1 MIFMSE
7 SKLKVDIRRGKI
19 MELLQHD
26 GKVYVTELSRT
37 LGVTPVTIRNDLDVL
52 EKSGYLVR
60 MSGGAILPNRAK
72 GKAAERPC
80 VPSVPQMQ
88 EKEAIAQAVLK
99 MVHDGDTLFINSGTT
114 TQIIASALR
123 ERSHLN
129 IVTNSLAVA
138 SALEN
143 MPAFRVI
150 ILGGELN
157 TKYGFT
163 YGADAQEKLSQYH
176 ADWAILSVDG
186 VSAETGIT
194 TYHAE
199 EAIIDCQ
206 MIGGAKQVLITADH
220 TKIGRAGFMKICDC
234 TADMRIVTNKCQ
246 SEALACL
253 LQSGIAV
260 TECPF

>member
-1 MIFMSE
+1 MIFMAE

-19 MELLQHD
+19 MENLQRD

-37 LGVTPVTIRNDLDVL
+37 LGVTPVTIRNDLDTL
-52 EKSGYLVR
+52 EKNGYLVR
-60 MSGGAILPNRAK
+60 MSGGAVLPARKPSAT
-72 GKAAERPC
+72 AELPR
-80 VPSVPQMQ
+80 VQSVSHVQ
-88 EKEAIAQAVLK
+88 EKQAIAEAVLG
-99 MVHDGDTLFINSGTT
+99 MVRDGDTLFINSGTT
-114 TQIIASALR
+114 TQIIAAALR
-123 ERSHLN
+123 ERNHLN

-143 MPAFRVI
+143 TPAFRVI

-163 YGADAQEKLSQYH
+163 YGSDAQEKLTQYH

-206 MIGGAKQVLITADH
+206 MIGGAKQVLITADR

-234 TADMRIVTNKCQ
+234 TADMKIITNRCQ
-246 SEALACL
+246 SEELSRL
-253 LQSGIAV
+253 MQNGISV
-260 TECPF
+260 VEC